1 MFSFTAQHILA
12 MRLITQ
18 FEIHSLTVL
27 HNFLFLASAE
37 SLEYLNIGFYDFIR
51 GKKGA
56 YSPTLQ
62 SIIEELLIGKM
73 LAKEPLKLTERGMDT
88 YCALASSLRPFEEYV
103 DRCFT
108 VYMKYR
114 DSLEAVNQAINNHLI
129 FRRAKPG
136 HKLFH

>member
-37 SLEYLNIGFYDFIR
+37 SLEHLNIGFYDFIR

-103 DRCFT
+103 DRCFS
-108 VYMKYR
+108 VYMKYK
-114 DSLEAVNQAINNHLI
+114 DGLEAVNQAINNHLI